1 MSFDHNSCWA
11 IQQVCR
17 QSLVFSRRLPTFV
30 TVMGAPCRLP
40 ISVRLLAK
48 QSSIMD
54 IWWDGGKK
62 DKSSGDNSIDIL
74 GLAQFRAQVMF
85 GVLRHVSTSSAL
97 VLNSAQNAAQFRA
110 QFCAQVF

>member
-11 IQQVCR
+11 VIQQVCR
-17 QSLVFSRRLPTFV
+17 ESLVFSRRLPTFV

-54 IWWDGGKK
+54 IWDGGKK
-62 DKSSGDNSIDIL
+62 DKSSGMEVEREVVGDTHIP
-74 GLAQFRAQVMF
+74 
-85 GVLRHVSTSSAL
+85 
-97 VLNSAQNAAQFRA
+97 
-110 QFCAQVF
+110 

>member
-1 MSFDHNSCWA
+1 MLGGDSA
-11 IQQVCR
+11 IV
-17 QSLVFSRRLPTFV
+17 SPKFSRRLPTFV

-62 DKSSGDNSIDIL
+62 DKGLGKEVEREVGGDTHIP
-74 GLAQFRAQVMF
+74 
-85 GVLRHVSTSSAL
+85 
-97 VLNSAQNAAQFRA
+97 
-110 QFCAQVF
+110 

>member
-1 MSFDHNSCWA
+1 MLGGDSA
-11 IQQVCR
+11 IV
-17 QSLVFSRRLPTFV
+17 SPKFSRRFPTFV

-62 DKSSGDNSIDIL
+62 DKSSGKEVEREVVGDTHIP
-74 GLAQFRAQVMF
+74 
-85 GVLRHVSTSSAL
+85 
-97 VLNSAQNAAQFRA
+97 
-110 QFCAQVF
+110 